1 MQNPASSSMPEPA
14 EEPFL
19 LPWLKMLREDMEKE
33 ERVKCMKKWLKEVRD
48 ENEKLQNENEE
59 REDAKMGEEDERVLQ
74 MMLLEEEQEREHG
87 KEKPMK
93 RLKF

>member
-19 LPWLKMLREDMEKE
+19 LPWLKMLREDMEKDL
-33 ERVKCMKKWLKEVRD
+33 RIKCMKKWLKELRD
-48 ENEKLQNENEE
+48 QNEKLQNENEE
-59 REDAKMGEEDERVLQ
+59 REDAKMGEEDERALQ
-74 MMLLEEEQEREHG
+74 MMLLEEEQEREQE